1 MTMPYACTRCMM
13 PTEEAVCPVCGA
25 KTENAQRIR
34 DALPPQT
41 ILHGQYLLGAALGG
55 GGFGTTYRALK
66 LESVDPV
73 RGEMVAVRSTFRTA
87 LPPEAMTAGS
97 SRSAMMPSCSPTG
110 AISS

>member
-73 RGEMVAVRSTFRTA
+73 RGEMVAVKEYFPHSIAARSDDEIGRA
-87 LPPEAMTAGS
+87 HV
-97 SRSAMMPSCSPTG
+97 
-110 AISS
+110 

>member
-41 ILHGQYLLGAALGG
+41 ILHGCLLYTSDAA
-55 GGFGTTYRALK
+55 
-66 LESVDPV
+66 DD
-73 RGEMVAVRSTFRTA
+73 
-87 LPPEAMTAGS
+87 
-97 SRSAMMPSCSPTG
+97 
-110 AISS
+110 